1 MTSLVRNVSLIVLY
15 FQKFKVIKDGW
26 TEFSVKNVIELIKD
40 DKILK
45 EYLPFDEILLG
56 RIFDK

>member
-1 MTSLVRNVSLIVLY
+1 MLIYMTSLVRNVSLIVLY

-40 DKILK
+40 
-45 EYLPFDEILLG
+45 E
-56 RIFDK
+56 